1 MSCIVLHNVATTL
14 RLDEPDEPDEPD
26 PEPEPE
32 PESDSDDSDDEFD
45 GNAAL
50 HCRLTR
56 DRMVNRYFRR

>member
-14 RLDEPDEPDEPD
+14 RLDEPDEPD

-50 HCRLTR
+50 RGRLTR